1 MTLLRYN
8 LCCCKLYFLFRCF
21 VCISLF
27 HCRFSSQCLCPP
39 QHQALHGA
47 LLCLPATCL
56 WSQNLCRVAGPCNA
70 SQRSVFVCLCCVFVC
85 LCVCVCAVCLCCVFV
100 CLCVCAVCLCCV
112 FVLCVVC
119 CVFVFVVCLCVCL
132 CLCLCLCEA
141 CRFVISVRVFAGCAG
156 CEHRFPMTTCQRTAP

>member
-85 LCVCVCAVCLCCVFV
+85 LCVCVFV
-100 CLCVCAVCLCCV
+100 CLCLRCVFVLCVCVFVCLCCV
-112 FVLCVVC
+112 FVLCVCVVC
-119 CVFVFVVCLCVCL
+119 CVLCVVCLSLLCVCVFVFVFVFVFVKLVVLSFRCACLLAVL
-132 CLCLCLCEA
+132 VVNTGS
-141 CRFVISVRVFAGCAG
+141 R
-156 CEHRFPMTTCQRTAP
+156 